1 MQFLVG
7 WLAADNV
14 RCSGD
19 GMMADAESS
28 CLSSAARIC
37 GRKTGWNF
45 SMIPE
50 EESEIIKHP
59 FSKRFLC
66 IQLAAKSFLSSPQCN
81 SLYTSFFYFILHTP
95 PTNTNFSVTGF
106 PSSCDKFVPT
116 FLQVLRIR
124 EHPISLNVEY
134 TH

>member
-66 IQLAAKSFLSSPQCN
+66 IQLAAKSFLSSPPMQQ
-81 SLYTSFFYFILHTP
+81 LVYVLFLFYPPYT

-116 FLQVLRIR
+116 FLQVLWIR